1 MGSHAP
7 NTRSS
12 SLASGTKSLI
22 SGARFSVRL
31 PSRMVAVC
39 VIDPIGFASPRRI
52 LSTPAMNV
60 VATAPRPGVRIPSLP
75 EAGAILDEAGLLDIH
90 QGFLGCCAMDEA
102 DALGGGYPCCN
113 REQDDDRH
121 EDPAMQRQAEKCLW
135 YG

>member
-39 VIDPIGFASPRRI
+39 VIDPIGFASPRRM

-60 VATAPRPGVRIPSLP
+60 VATAPRPGVRMPSLP
-75 EAGAILDEAGLLDIH
+75 EAGAILGGTELLDIH
-90 QGFLGCCAMDEA
+90 QWFLGCCTIDKA
-102 DALGGGYPCCN
+102 DALDSGDPCCN
-113 REQDDDRH
+113 CQKGDDRH
-121 EDPAMQRQAEKCLW
+121 
-135 YG
+135 